1 MGRSCLGGG
10 GLMDEFKA
18 AILRHA
24 VGQPLGEA
32 EGIASVNAADRLGLL
47 VADIDD
53 PDWNLF
59 AIGGSASLRAFKENA
74 TPRRTRGAEDGNAV
88 CRAKT
93 GGQSGIA
100 WGWQVHTRSG
110 GGRVHG
116 CGFSLRRAA

>member
-110 GGRVHG
+110 GG
-116 CGFSLRRAA
+116 